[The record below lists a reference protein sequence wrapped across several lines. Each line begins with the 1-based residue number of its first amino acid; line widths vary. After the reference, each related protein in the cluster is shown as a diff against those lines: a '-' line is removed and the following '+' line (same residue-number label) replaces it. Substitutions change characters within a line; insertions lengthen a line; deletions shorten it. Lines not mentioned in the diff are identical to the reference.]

1 MKGIPENSLEATSDR
16 MVGMDSHSHEGLGVA
31 GGESVASCMRAPL
44 ETSSVLL
51 SHLACIYMGP
61 EKGLLFLNY
70 ACGFAP
76 LFYQNQAKCYSTTL
90 HKVNDT
96 TWPELFPE
104 IWHSSGT
111 LKALKGLDARTKSC
125 PWSHIEVPQVLIY
138 QWHIYSLL
146 SVNSIRRFICK
157 VPEKP
162 GVPWHRIAQ
171 SSLDPCRIKVMA
183 CSK

>member
-1 MKGIPENSLEATSDR
+1 
-16 MVGMDSHSHEGLGVA
+16 MVGTDGHSHEGLGIA
-31 GGESVASCMRAPL
+31 DGESVASYVRAPL

-96 TWPELFPE
+96 TWPEFFPE

-162 GVPWHRIAQ
+162 GVPWHRTAQ
-171 SSLDPCRIKVMA
+171 SSLKPCEVTRKWWPTQYREQN
-183 CSK
+183 